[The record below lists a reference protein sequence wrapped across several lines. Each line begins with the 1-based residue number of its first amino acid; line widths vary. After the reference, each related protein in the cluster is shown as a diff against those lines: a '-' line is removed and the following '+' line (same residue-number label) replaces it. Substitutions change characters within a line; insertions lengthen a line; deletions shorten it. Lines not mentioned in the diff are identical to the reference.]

1 MVLCYEWTNNLSGKP
16 ATPQGMRLTDG
27 IVACPTT
34 GPSCCS
40 ITCLSPLYPDPL
52 ARSPVRTPVSCPCV
66 PGMRVRSS
74 RLVLTKAL
82 PDSVQPLPKHR
93 LAAFS
98 VLLTVPGPVARVHAP
113 VGACGGISDAAGA
126 AIVSI
131 DSPKKATTS
140 SAKPLPASAY
150 RFQVL
155 STPASLSIAASSG

>member
-1 MVLCYEWTNNLSGKP
+1 MVLRYEWTNNLSGKP

-27 IVACPTT
+27 IV
-34 GPSCCS
+34 
-40 ITCLSPLYPDPL
+40 CLPHDRAVLLQHHMPL
-52 ARSPVRTPVSCPCV
+52 AGSTVRTPVSCPCV

-82 PDSVQPLPKHR
+82 PDSVRQLPKHR
-93 LAAFS
+93 LPAFS

-113 VGACGGISDAAGA
+113 VGACGGISDASGA